1 MSFEIVAFAP
11 VDEKDMC
18 HSGCLPI
25 SQSAKCV
32 VTCVSHIMLTDVWA
46 LSNEHVLQVVD
57 LYWRPNWALYQICRI
72 TATSL
77 DLSSY
82 CYVIKKKRQGTYF
95 HVWHAHFCSYS
106 SIFSLAVDPR
116 TPVPHLISG
125 SPLVPQE
132 ATHCPREWQIHC
144 PHQTNLMAALT
155 VKYHQKM
162 QTASEKS
169 FVQQLINPVAPSG
182 KKQKMLG
189 RGYDKKPN
197 GK

>member
-1 MSFEIVAFAP
+1 MKKTCVTQGVYPYRNLLS
-11 VDEKDMC
+11 
-18 HSGCLPI
+18 
-25 SQSAKCV
+25 V

-57 LYWRPNWALYQICRI
+57 LYWRSNWALYQICRI

-132 ATHCPREWQIHC
+132 ATHCARSDKSIALIKPTLWQHWLSNI
-144 PHQTNLMAALT
+144 
-155 VKYHQKM
+155 
-162 QTASEKS
+162 
-169 FVQQLINPVAPSG
+169 I
-182 KKQKMLG
+182 KQCKL
-189 RGYDKKPN
+189 P
-197 GK
+197 